1 LSTRQDR
8 FQLQDR
14 QYGRGQ
20 RPGSVC
26 GDGVAARKVTPS
38 GEHPVNDRQ
47 AVGSGERTPNVVVP
61 GQPVLVSRV
70 MVLSP
75 GPVVQIPFLLG
86 TDHVRVT
93 STDTT
98 LLEHYPADSATA
110 ERLWDALYLARAGK
124 TRQPVADLEDAAF
137 RLYLPMA
144 RTLAHTFGD
153 TPVSRARAEQSAE
166 LGLAYAVLAWRQRTS
181 GGFRRFARSTIMRQL
196 LTP

>member
-1 LSTRQDR
+1 MTGKRWDR
-8 FQLQDR
+8 VSE
-14 QYGRGQ
+14 
-20 RPGSVC
+20 P
-26 GDGVAARKVTPS
+26 
-38 GEHPVNDRQ
+38 
-47 AVGSGERTPNVVVP
+47 PNVVVP
-61 GQPVLVSRV
+61 GQPVLVSPV

-86 TDHVRVT
+86 SDHVRVT

-144 RTLAHTFGD
+144 RSLAHTVSGG
-153 TPVSRARAEQSAE
+153 TPVDRITAEQAAE
-166 LGLAYAVLAWRQRTS
+166 LGLAFAVLAWRQRTS
-181 GGFRRFARSTIMRQL
+181 GGFRRFARSTIMRQF